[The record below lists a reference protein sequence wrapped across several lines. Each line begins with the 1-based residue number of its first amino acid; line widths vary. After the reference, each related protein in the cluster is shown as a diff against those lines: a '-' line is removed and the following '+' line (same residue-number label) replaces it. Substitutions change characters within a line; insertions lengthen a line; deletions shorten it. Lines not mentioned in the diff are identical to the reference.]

1 MATSPPVPA
10 ARPVPPAAP
19 PVRLPAASY
28 RGRSRRQDVPDP
40 LAWDAAPDVDR
51 RQRPGLLER
60 RFHDTSAAAAPFPDR
75 DLTRSRYEEVF
86 LRLAGGTPVRVDG
99 GLYRP
104 TRMRGWSHA
113 VFVRADTGEERQFSI
128 DELRADGVVWMD
140 ARVV

>member
-1 MATSPPVPA
+1 
-10 ARPVPPAAP
+10 
-19 PVRLPAASY
+19 
-28 RGRSRRQDVPDP
+28 
-40 LAWDAAPDVDR
+40 
-51 RQRPGLLER
+51 
-60 RFHDTSAAAAPFPDR
+60 
-75 DLTRSRYEEVF
+75 VF